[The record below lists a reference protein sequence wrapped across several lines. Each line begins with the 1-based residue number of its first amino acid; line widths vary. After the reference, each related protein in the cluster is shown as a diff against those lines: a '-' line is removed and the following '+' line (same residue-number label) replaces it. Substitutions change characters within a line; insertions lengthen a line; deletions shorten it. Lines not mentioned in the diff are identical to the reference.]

1 MSHQEKVPSI
11 INEFEFQDKIM
22 HFIAYFVYA
31 ITMQITIIGAKLKA
45 PRILIIFFSL
55 LFAISDEFHQYFIPG
70 RSADIYDILADF
82 TGILVSMLFYKKIE
96 KLVKK
101 YERTI

>member
-1 MSHQEKVPSI
+1 
-11 INEFEFQDKIM
+11 M